1 MLFFKSVHHPNLVPT
16 PFAAFYY
23 FFYMLRKMIKKIEN
37 EVVHTPPPP
46 LLRNH
51 EGRDHLFERA
61 TYSSS
66 YHHQSKFHQSF
77 SGNLSPNIG
86 QKHEIHFT

>member
-37 EVVHTPPPP
+37 KVVHTPPLPSFAIMKAETTYLRGLLIRPP
-46 LLRNH
+46 ITTN
-51 EGRDHLFERA
+51 
-61 TYSSS
+61 
-66 YHHQSKFHQSF
+66 QSF
-77 SGNLSPNIG
+77 INHSAGTSALI
-86 QKHEIHFT
+86 